1 MKMTEKEIELYR
13 TYLLEQVKKNHNEC
27 VKNGE
32 LKYCNNGGFYSEY
45 GCFDDE
51 NDKSTTRSVLR
62 KGLPGYERLVDNLWY
77 SEDKSHHLRIYSN
90 KGIIR
95 VYSMNRI

>member
-1 MKMTEKEIELYR
+1 MKLTEKEIELYR

-51 NDKSTTRSVLR
+51 TPMSITRSVLR
-62 KGLPGYERLVDNLWY
+62 KGLPGTERLVDKIWLLG
-77 SEDKSHHLRIYSN
+77 DCRLRIYPN

-95 VYSMNRI
+95 VYSMNKI

>member
-1 MKMTEKEIELYR
+1 MKLTEKEIELYR

-51 NDKSTTRSVLR
+51 NDKFPC
-62 KGLPGYERLVDNLWY
+62 KKFQGDNIANIQY
-77 SEDKSHHLRIYSN
+77 Q
-90 KGIIR
+90 
-95 VYSMNRI
+95 